1 MLNLAR
7 STKMSTNFSFQPPMR
22 RIKYVHFVGI
32 GGAGMGGIAEVLH
45 HEGYHISGSDIQESS
60 MTQHLKSLGIP
71 IYLSHDACHLQ
82 STDVVVSS
90 TAISADNPEILSAH
104 EKHIPVVPRAQML
117 GELMRFRQ
125 GIAVAG
131 THGKTTTTSLIAS
144 ILAEGGLDPT
154 FVIGGLLKSAGT
166 HAKLGGSRYFVA
178 EADESDAFFLYLH
191 PQIAV
196 VTNIDN
202 DHLETYHGD
211 FERLKETFLQF
222 LHHLPFNG
230 LAVVCIDDPVVR
242 EILPL
247 INKLVLTYGFS
258 ADADIR
264 ALDYRQDGLI
274 SYFTIRNQHGIETAV
289 MLNLTGRHN
298 ALNALAA
305 YGVAKVLEVEDGT
318 IARALAQFAGVGRRF
333 QLLGELPVKGGSA
346 LVVEDYGHHPREVAA

>member
-1 MLNLAR
+1 
-7 STKMSTNFSFQPPMR
+7 
-22 RIKYVHFVGI
+22 
-32 GGAGMGGIAEVLH
+32 MGGIAEVLLNQ
-45 HEGYHISGSDIQESS
+45 GYQISGSDMARNNVTERLQRLGARI
-60 MTQHLKSLGIP
+60 HLG
-71 IYLSHDACHLQ
+71 HQANHVQ
-82 STDVVVSS
+82 GADVVVVS
-90 TAISADNPEILSAH
+90 TAIHSDNPEVVTASQNR
-104 EKHIPVVPRAQML
+104 IPVIQRAQML
-117 GELMRFRQ
+117 AELMSSYS

-178 EADESDAFFLYLH
+178 EADESDASFLYLH